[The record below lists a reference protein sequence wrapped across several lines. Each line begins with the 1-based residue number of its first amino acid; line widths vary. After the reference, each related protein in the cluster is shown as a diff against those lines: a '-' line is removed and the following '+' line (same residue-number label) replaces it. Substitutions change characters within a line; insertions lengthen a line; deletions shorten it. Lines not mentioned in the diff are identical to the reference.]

1 MLFHIQHT
9 TEYVYSEPATE
20 AFSELRMRPRDSLRQ
35 KVFRH
40 HSQVQPTVMIED
52 HVDYFGNYV
61 ETISIP
67 FRHTSLRVTS
77 TCDVLT
83 STLTDPLSGLNLSI
97 SEARQL
103 SAGRLRELHDYLQ
116 PSPLVPFT
124 DALRKTAMRH
134 LRPSDAFAASIKRLN
149 EYIFRHFKYRPGAT
163 DVATTVE
170 EFMEKKEGVCQ
181 DFAHFMICLC
191 RQAGLPARYVSGYIE
206 SDSPP
211 PSASGATPRVRLIGA
226 AASHAWVE
234 VYSPNGFWVGFD
246 PTNNIME
253 GEQHVQIGIG
263 RDYTDVPPL
272 KGIFKGAR
280 KQRLSVKVQVTRDE
294 ISRLSELEQDM
305 EPTT

>member
-35 KVFRH
+35 KIFRH
-40 HSQVQPTVMIED
+40 HSHVQPSVMIDD
-52 HVDYFGNYV
+52 HIDYFGNYV

-103 SAGRLRELHDYLQ
+103 CGGRMRELHDYLQ
-116 PSPLVPFT
+116 PSPLVPFNES
-124 DALRKTAMRH
+124 LRKLARH
-134 LRPSDAFAASIKRLN
+134 HLKPSDPFSSSIKRLN
-149 EYIFRHFKYRPGAT
+149 EYIFKHFKYRPGAT
-163 DVATTVE
+163 HVSTTVE
-170 EFMEKKEGVCQ
+170 EFIKNKEGVCQ
-181 DFAHFMICLC
+181 DFAHLMICLC
-191 RQAGLPARYVSGYIE
+191 RQAGIPARYVSGYIE
-206 SDSPP
+206 SDPP
-211 PSASGATPRVRLIGA
+211 APTESGVTPKVRLIGA

-253 GEQHVQIGIG
+253 GEQHVQIGLG

-280 KQRLSVKVQVTRDE
+280 KQRLSVKVQVTRNE
-294 ISRLSELEQDM
+294 ISPLGELEPNM
-305 EPTT
+305 EPST